1 MPRKASA
8 PKVVEGSQHLNNTK
22 EMTKAPSEKKHNGG
36 TLMDGIVSGLT
47 KNVSPPIVDG
57 IVRGI
62 PKGVPMSMDHITT
75 SVKPSATKNMAGA
88 FGAGNTPEGA
98 R

>member
-1 MPRKASA
+1 
-8 PKVVEGSQHLNNTK
+8 
-22 EMTKAPSEKKHNGG
+22 
-36 TLMDGIVSGLT
+36 MDGIVSGLT

>member
-8 PKVVEGSQHLNNTK
+8 VKVQEGSAHLDNKK
-22 EMTKAPSEKKHNGG
+22 EMTKAPTEKKHSGG
-36 TLMDGIVSGLT
+36 TLMEGIVVGLT
-47 KNVSPPIVDG
+47 RNISPPIVDG
-57 IVRGI
+57 IVRGLAR
-62 PKGVPMSMDHITT
+62 GVAMSFNHNTT
-75 SVKPSATKNMAGA
+75 SVHPSATKNTAGA